1 MKAINKPSFISELDW
16 KALNKSK
23 VNLKRAIR
31 KIKKNYPVQY
41 LIGNVN
47 FYGNEIIVNKNVLIP
62 RFETEGLVE
71 KTILLL
77 KKYSLT
83 DTGVLEIGT
92 GSGCIPITLKKEL
105 PELIITSIDKS
116 KNALKVAKLNSK
128 KNKVD
133 INFIHKNVKRF
144 KPINKYGLLIS
155 NPPYVDELEEVDP
168 QIKYEPK
175 KAIYAKDNGL
185 EYYKYILKVAPKW
198 LDKKNI
204 LAFEIGYN
212 QGKELKKISKMYF
225 PQAKISIEKDLS
237 GKDRYLF
244 IINE

>member
-105 PELIITSIDKS
+105 PGLVITSIDK
-116 KNALKVAKLNSK
+116 
-128 KNKVD
+128 
-133 INFIHKNVKRF
+133 
-144 KPINKYGLLIS
+144 
-155 NPPYVDELEEVDP
+155 
-168 QIKYEPK
+168 
-175 KAIYAKDNGL
+175 
-185 EYYKYILKVAPKW
+185 
-198 LDKKNI
+198 
-204 LAFEIGYN
+204 
-212 QGKELKKISKMYF
+212 
-225 PQAKISIEKDLS
+225 
-237 GKDRYLF
+237 
-244 IINE
+244 